1 MRVMQIYWAVAGL
14 VSLAIAATSLTST
27 SANCGWFPLVVVT
40 LVLAIPAGLVRVDLI
55 DLIVMTGKR
64 LREPIA

>member
-1 MRVMQIYWAVAGL
+1 MRVMQVQWVVAGF
-14 VSLAIAATSLTST
+14 VSLTIAATLLAST
-27 SANCGWFPLVVVT
+27 SANRGWFPLMVVT